1 MSDALELAGRRPL
14 ITAGIKRSAKECI
27 WCGPES
33 YRTDPLRR
41 ATGGDEAGAAGV
53 DCQCIPARPR

>member
-1 MSDALELAGRRPL
+1 MSMLSNLLAAGRSSPPASSDRR
-14 ITAGIKRSAKECI
+14 RSVSGVA
-27 WCGPES
+27 PES

>member
-27 WCGPES
+27 WCGTRELSHRPA
-33 YRTDPLRR
+33 TACDGRR
-41 ATGGDEAGAAGV
+41 
-53 DCQCIPARPR
+53 

>member
-1 MSDALELAGRRPL
+1 MSMLSNLLAAGRP
-14 ITAGIKRSAKECI
+14 IIAGIKRSARSVS
-27 WCGPES
+27 GVAPEG